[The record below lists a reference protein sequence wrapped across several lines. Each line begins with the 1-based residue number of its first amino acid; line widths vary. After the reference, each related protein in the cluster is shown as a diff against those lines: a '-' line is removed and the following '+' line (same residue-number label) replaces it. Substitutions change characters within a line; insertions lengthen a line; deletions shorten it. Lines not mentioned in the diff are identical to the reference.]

1 MPRSRYRWVV
11 LTVGTSAQA
20 TVACVLFSVAVLAPE
35 LRDDFDLSLAQTGV
49 VLAALGIGMTPAL
62 LPWGLFADRAGE
74 RVVLPLGLG
83 AAGLVLA
90 RTGSAGGYGELV
102 ALLAL
107 AGALMGS
114 ANAASGRA
122 VMHWFAPGERGL
134 ALGIRQSS
142 VPMGGL
148 VAAIVLPPLADTKG
162 LTWTYAALGVA
173 CVAAALAGALL
184 LRTPEHI
191 TAQLPP
197 RRQGTA
203 RRTLRRPALW
213 LVSFGSALF
222 LFAQT
227 ATMSF
232 TVLFLSDERG
242 MTPHAAAL
250 VLAAMQV
257 LGVAL
262 RITIGLLSDRVG
274 SRIVPLSRLGLVISA
289 SFVVVAATTRAP
301 LVVLIPVLV
310 VAGGIAMSWNGLAFV
325 AAAEIA
331 GPHATGAAIG
341 LQQTVLGVVGT
352 IAPIEIAAVVSA
364 SSWDIAFLSA
374 GIFPLVGWALL
385 RPLARAGRRARA
397 GTEPASAGGAI
408 SPSRAAR

>member
-1 MPRSRYRWVV
+1 MARRYRWIV
-11 LTVGTSAQA
+11 LAVGTTAQA
-20 TVACVLFSVAVLAPE
+20 TVALVLFSPAVLAPE
-35 LRDDFDLSLAQTGV
+35 LRSDFDLTLAQTGV

-74 RVVLPLGLG
+74 RVVLPLGLAGG
-83 AAGLVLA
+83 AVVLVRAGGADSYGGLVL
-90 RTGSAGGYGELV
+90 LFV
-102 ALLAL
+102 L
-107 AGALMGS
+107 AGALIGS

-142 VPMGGL
+142 VPIGGL
-148 VAAIVLPPLADTKG
+148 VAAVGLPPLTDAKG
-162 LTWTYAALGVA
+162 LTWTYAAMGVA
-173 CVAAALAGALL
+173 CAVSALAGALL
-184 LRTPEHI
+184 LRSP
-191 TAQLPP
+191 ALPQTTRPARP
-197 RRQGTA
+197 RAA

-213 LVSFGSALF
+213 LVSSGTALY

-257 LGVAL
+257 LGVGL
-262 RITIGLLSDRVG
+262 RIFVGLRSDRLG
-274 SRIVPLSRLGLVISA
+274 SRIVPLSRLALVISA

-301 LVVLIPVLV
+301 LTVLVPVLV

-331 GPHATGAAIG
+331 GPHATGAAVG
-341 LQQTVLGVVGT
+341 LQQTLLGAVG
-352 IAPIEIAAVVSA
+352 IVAPIGIAAVVSA
-364 SSWDIAFLSA
+364 TSWDVAFFIAGL
-374 GIFPLVGWALL
+374 FPLAGWAML
-385 RPLARAGRRARA
+385 RPLTKPRREVAA
-397 GTEPASAGGAI
+397 ASAAGI

>member
-1 MPRSRYRWVV
+1 MTGSRYRWVV
-11 LTVGTSAQA
+11 LTVGTTAQA
-20 TVACVLFSVAVLAPE
+20 TVAAVLFSVAVLAPE
-35 LRDDFDLSLAQTGV
+35 LRSEFDLTLAQTGV

-62 LPWGLFADRAGE
+62 LPWGLLADRAGE

-83 AAGLVLA
+83 AAGFVLA
-90 RTGSAGGYGELV
+90 RVGGADGYGELV

-107 AGALMGS
+107 AGALTGS

-142 VPMGGL
+142 VPIGGL
-148 VAAIVLPPLADTKG
+148 VAAVCLPPLADAKG
-162 LTWTYAALGVA
+162 LTWTYTALGVA
-173 CVAAALAGALL
+173 CAAAAVAGALL
-184 LRTPEHI
+184 LRSPAHVPA
-191 TAQLPP
+191 TAPTRP
-197 RRQGTA
+197 RAA

-213 LVSFGSALF
+213 LVSCGSALF

-232 TVLFLSDERG
+232 TVLFLSDDRG
-242 MTPHAAAL
+242 MSPHAAAL

-257 LGVAL
+257 IGVGL
-262 RITIGLLSDRVG
+262 RIAVGLRSDRVG
-274 SRIVPLSRLGLVISA
+274 SRVVPLSRLALVISA

-301 LVVLIPVLV
+301 LIVLVPVLV

-341 LQQTVLGVVGT
+341 LQQTLLGVVGI
-352 IAPIEIAAVVSA
+352 IAPIEIAAVVSV
-364 SSWDIAFLSA
+364 SSWDVAFLTA
-374 GIFPLVGWALL
+374 GLFPVLGWALL
-385 RPLARAGRRARA
+385 RPLAQTGRLGHAGA
-397 GTEPASAGGAI
+397 EPASAAI